1 VQKRKVTLGFTEEP
15 WVEVTSGLQP
25 GEKVVTVGQDS
36 LDEGFAVQVA
46 AMEGESR
53 EEQMARA
60 QQAAQQAVRKT
71 AAVRP
76 PAGGPAGAEGPGGMG
91 APGSGQGGAPGA
103 GMMRGPMAEIMQ
115 NPDARAEVEA
125 KRKSDPDLF
134 RDPEKRRAFFQQ
146 LMEKYGKK

>member
-1 VQKRKVTLGFTEEP
+1 MTT
-15 WVEVTSGLQP
+15 T
-25 GEKVVTVGQDS
+25 
-36 LDEGFAVQVA
+36 
-46 AMEGESR
+46 
-53 EEQMARA
+53 
-60 QQAAQQAVRKT
+60 
-71 AAVRP
+71 P
-76 PAGGPAGAEGPGGMG
+76 PTMPSINPRLFF
-91 APGSGQGGAPGA
+91 QGGAPGA